1 MSTQFKPGDSVVI
14 LCSDAHL
21 FGTYGVVESVGHA
34 SDTLAPW
41 YFRSEDGT
49 DSVINV
55 SIDDYDFLLAIRPDQ
70 LRLKKRVTYGT
81 WFKEHGL

>member
-14 LCSDAHL
+14 LCTTAHL

-34 SDTLAPW
+34 SDTLTPW
-41 YFRSEDGT
+41 YFHSDDGT
-49 DSVINV
+49 DPVINV
-55 SIDDYDFLLAIRPDQ
+55 SIDDYDFLLAIRPDK

-81 WFKEHGL
+81 WAKEHGL